1 MVMFVVL
8 GGIAIYGYF
17 QGWFASLGLAPTAA
31 AGAVA
36 TGGQAP
42 AATAAGAVAKGGN
55 PPAATAA
62 AGAVGT
68 PVSSAAQLSAQI
80 AAQDPYILPGPSLI
94 SSPPAG
100 YSLAMDSNVTEAG
113 GAAGTQQGQFYIRN
127 DVATALIAALNAL
140 GTQENILAQAQ
151 GQPAS
156 FVPVTLATLY
166 NYPVSNL
173 AQLQTIMSSAG
184 LTGLGD
190 FKRHMATRTG
200 RWI

>member
-1 MVMFVVL
+1 MNLRAARVGRIAQTKVRPHVVRR
-8 GGIAIYGYF
+8 
-17 QGWFASLGLAPTAA
+17 Q
-31 AGAVA
+31 VA
-36 TGGQAP
+36 AP
-42 AATAAGAVAKGGN
+42 A
-55 PPAATAA
+55 
-62 AGAVGT
+62 
-68 PVSSAAQLSAQI
+68 Q
-80 AAQDPYILPGPSLI
+80 
-94 SSPPAG
+94 
-100 YSLAMDSNVTEAG
+100 
-113 GAAGTQQGQFYIRN
+113 
-127 DVATALIAALNAL
+127 
-140 GTQENILAQAQ
+140 NILAQAQ